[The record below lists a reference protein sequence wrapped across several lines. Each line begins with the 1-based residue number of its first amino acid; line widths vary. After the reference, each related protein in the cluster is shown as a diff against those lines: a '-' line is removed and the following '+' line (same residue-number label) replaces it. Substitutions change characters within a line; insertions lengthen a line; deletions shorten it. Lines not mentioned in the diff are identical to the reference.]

1 MQFELFWF
9 IRCDTQNIR
18 LKNTANSTKLYRI
31 QVHWNVF
38 CKWKIQQQNPDGDC
52 RVCIM
57 PLRTKP
63 SQYLCFYSSHP
74 QTLAS
79 FPVIPFPPKL
89 VRLEYTCK
97 FMFLSILCT
106 RCNIFSILMC
116 LELWHVN
123 DQIIKTA
130 TLIYLIIMSLWTKK
144 KIAIPDSNFYIQFIV
159 VCGLGKVK
167 HKEKEVTEGWRV
179 LYRV

>member
-74 QTLAS
+74 QTLAT
-79 FPVIPFPPKL
+79 FPAIQFPPKL

-106 RCNIFSILMC
+106 RCNKFSILMC

-144 KIAIPDSNFYIQFIV
+144 QNSNSRLKLLHSVFWTQ
-159 VCGLGKVK
+159 CLLLCAGWGKLNIRK
-167 HKEKEVTEGWRV
+167 R
-179 LYRV
+179 R